1 MTSVVGSDSEGQE
14 MMQGDWVR
22 LAAPS
27 SRAARDFA
35 RRVGSAYSQ
44 FPMPDEA
51 IPALSK
57 FTDRIRKEAPKD
69 RIRWG

>member
-1 MTSVVGSDSEGQE
+1 
-14 MMQGDWVR
+14 
-22 LAAPS
+22 
-27 SRAARDFA
+27 
-35 RRVGSAYSQ
+35 
-44 FPMPDEA
+44 MPDEA